1 MAPPLAALVLLPAL
15 VWAEDAPSPL
25 SLRDAQ
31 AIARKVLALSRL
43 PDKKTVRLRHYAP
56 GYKSEDIDGKPI
68 EGVPKWLT
76 TSSAGAIPAKLDPNP
91 LDTAII
97 YTVNGFFVHART
109 PSEAALILAH
119 EVAHLELQHER
130 RFLAEF
136 CRLYREWKKQ
146 ADAVCPRRSEDYVR
160 FRRAQPWIDERL
172 LGIERQHEYEADE
185 RGMRLASAAGY
196 DARAY
201 APLLRRMAAM
211 RERPGFVDKGTHPA
225 PEDRAGHLEATA
237 LQEALA
243 DQEAF

>member
-1 MAPPLAALVLLPAL
+1 MAPSLAALLLLPAL
-15 VWAEDAPSPL
+15 AWAEDEPPSL
-25 SLRDAQ
+25 SLRETH
-31 AIARKVLALSRL
+31 AIARRVLALSRL
-43 PDKKTVRLRHYAP
+43 PDKDAVRLRHYAP

-76 TSSAGAIPAKLDPNP
+76 SSSAGAIPARLDPNP
-91 LDTAII
+91 LDTAVI

-109 PSEAALILAH
+109 PSEAALIMAH

-130 RFLAEF
+130 RFLAKF
-136 CRLYREWKKQ
+136 CELYREWKRKPG
-146 ADAVCPRRSEDYVR
+146 AACPRRSQDYVA
-160 FRRAQPWIDERL
+160 FRRAQPWIEERL

-225 PEDRAGHLEATA
+225 PLDRAGHLEATA
-237 LQEALA
+237 LPEALS